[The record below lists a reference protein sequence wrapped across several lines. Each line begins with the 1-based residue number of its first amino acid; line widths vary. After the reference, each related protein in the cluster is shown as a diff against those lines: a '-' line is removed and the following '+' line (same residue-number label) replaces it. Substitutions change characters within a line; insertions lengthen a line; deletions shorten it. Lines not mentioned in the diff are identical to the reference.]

1 MQKLDQ
7 NIVQGILPKRKN
19 ESYKTNYGRVLLIGG
34 NEEMGGAIIIAASG
48 AVYSGAGL
56 VTVATHPNNHAA
68 LHGRLPEAMIL
79 NAYHSEK
86 LINQIKKSDVIVI
99 GPGLGLE
106 KEALDIL
113 KTVLATVSSHQQIVI
128 DGSAITLMAKE
139 NLKTPKAKTVYTP
152 HLGEWQRLSKLKPE
166 EQTKDLNAHF
176 RKQLN
181 ATVVLKKH
189 HSEIYFEDEVWQ
201 NTAGNPAMA
210 TGGMG
215 DALTGML
222 AGFLAQ
228 FPNHKTAVLASVFLH
243 SYIADQLAK
252 THYVTLPTQIIQL
265 IPKTM
270 KDFAT
275 KFDF

>member
-1 MQKLDQ
+1 MKQLDQ

-19 ESYKTNYGRVLLIGG
+19 ESCKTNYGRVLLIGG
-34 NEEMGGAIIIAASG
+34 NEEMGGAIIIAAS
-48 AVYSGAGL
+48 ATVYSGAGL
-56 VTVATHPNNHAA
+56 VTVATHPTNHTA
-68 LHGRLPEAMIL
+68 LHARLPEAMVIDVY
-79 NAYHSEK
+79 NTEK
-86 LINQIKKSDVIVI
+86 LIMQIQKADVVVI
-99 GPGLGLE
+99 GPGLGVSKKSLE
-106 KEALDIL
+106 IL
-113 KTVLATVSSHQQIVI
+113 TTTLENINKTQQFII
-128 DGSAITLMAKE
+128 DGSAITLMSQE
-139 NLKTPKAKTVYTP
+139 QLKTPNTKAIYTP
-152 HLGEWQRLSKLKPE
+152 HLKEWQRLTKLKPE
-166 EQTKDLNAHF
+166 EQTKDLNNHY

-201 NTAGNPAMA
+201 NIAGNPAMA

-215 DALTGML
+215 DTLAGML

-228 FPNHKTAVLASVFLH
+228 FPNRKTAILAAVFLH
-243 SYIADQLAK
+243 SYIGDQLAK
-252 THYVTLPTQIIQL
+252 NQYVTLPTQIIEL